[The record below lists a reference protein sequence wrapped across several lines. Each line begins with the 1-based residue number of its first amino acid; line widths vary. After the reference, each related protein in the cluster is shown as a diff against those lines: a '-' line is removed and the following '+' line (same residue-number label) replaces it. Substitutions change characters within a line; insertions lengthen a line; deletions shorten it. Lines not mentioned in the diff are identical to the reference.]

1 MNLYTI
7 DLNLLVVFDA
17 LMTERSVTAA
27 AAKVGLSQPAMS
39 NALSRLRV
47 VFDDALLVRTSIG
60 MVPTPRAHELIG
72 PVRQA
77 LQHIQDAL
85 QPQAPFVPAQAQQ
98 TFTLAATDY
107 AELVLLPYL
116 MQYLATA
123 APGVNINVIPIGPT
137 FPKVGLE
144 NGSIDLLLGPFP
156 DVASG
161 LHTQKLFDERF
172 MCLVRADHPH
182 VGDTLSLKQFLTLSH
197 VLVSARGPE
206 PGRVDRALAAQGL
219 QRRVALWVPHF
230 LIIPL
235 VVSQTNLIATLSERV
250 VHFFASLLSL
260 RVLPPPVRLAGYSMH
275 LVWHER
281 LNGDAAAQWL
291 RGVIEEL
298 SRREGLQQPEQLL
311 QDVSTSR
318 FQ

>member
-60 MVPTPRAHELIG
+60 MVLTPRAHELIG
-72 PVRQA
+72 SVRQA

-123 APGVNINVIPIGPT
+123 APGVNINVILIGPI

-144 NGSIDLLLGPFP
+144 NGSIDLLLVPFP

-182 VGDTLSLKQFLTLSH
+182 VGDTRCPSSNFSPCHTSW
-197 VLVSARGPE
+197 SR
-206 PGRVDRALAAQGL
+206 
-219 QRRVALWVPHF
+219 
-230 LIIPL
+230 L
-235 VVSQTNLIATLSERV
+235 VVPNRA
-250 VHFFASLLSL
+250 ASIG
-260 RVLPPPVRLAGYSMH
+260 PWQPKAYSGA
-275 LVWHER
+275 WHYGC
-281 LNGDAAAQWL
+281 L
-291 RGVIEEL
+291 
-298 SRREGLQQPEQLL
+298 
-311 QDVSTSR
+311 T
-318 FQ
+318 F